1 MKAIILK
8 DVDSLSLVF
17 SKGESEFENFTL
29 SVSPTRRVCVSVC
42 LMGGGGGGGG
52 GGGVVC
58 LTLWI
63 VYMFVCFYSIPKIRQ
78 YSIPVLTLRRRGEL
92 EDSASLTL
100 SVKFSNSD
108 LLLSNPSQNDF
119 L

>member
-8 DVDSLSLVF
+8 DVDSLTLVF

-29 SVSPTRRVCVSVC
+29 SVSPTRRVCVCMSD
-42 LMGGGGGGGG
+42 GGEG

-58 LTLWI
+58 VTLWI
-63 VYMFVCFYSIPKIRQ
+63 VYIFVCFYSIPKIRQ

>member
-42 LMGGGGGGGG
+42 LMG

>member
-42 LMGGGGGGGG
+42 LMA

-78 YSIPVLTLRRRGEL
+78 YSIPVLTFRRRGEL

>member
-42 LMGGGGGGGG
+42 LIGGGGS
-52 GGGVVC
+52 VLDAMNCVYVC
-58 LTLWI
+58 LFL
-63 VYMFVCFYSIPKIRQ
+63 Q
-78 YSIPVLTLRRRGEL
+78 YSQDQTIL
-92 EDSASLTL
+92 
-100 SVKFSNSD
+100 
-108 LLLSNPSQNDF
+108 NPCFNA
-119 L
+119 